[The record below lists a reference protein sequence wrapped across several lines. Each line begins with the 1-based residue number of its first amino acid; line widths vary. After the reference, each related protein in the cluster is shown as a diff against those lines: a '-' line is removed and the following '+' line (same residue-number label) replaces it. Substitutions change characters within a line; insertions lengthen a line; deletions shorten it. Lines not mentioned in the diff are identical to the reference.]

1 MQYWKIPA
9 CFTDGLS
16 VLPVLSLFISHFLH
30 FRVQIGFSSRFLVFF
45 RQAFLRQLFDVHIP
59 ALCCRAKHGHG
70 SSLSG
75 CEGVSV
81 PPGASDGTN
90 FPRIFASIVG
100 WCSIPRLS
108 AGTGTSIALILFFGP
123 VDRFCLGRDSTRS
136 CLCAQF
142 WPFVIVRTGI
152 RAQVGNFFCLYVDY
166 GGFSFSQNKILCAG
180 APGVNRPSPRLAPPR
195 VRMLAKKKKKRKGG
209 KRGRKKEF

>member
-16 VLPVLSLFISHFLH
+16 VLPGLSLFVSHVLH

-108 AGTGTSIALILFFGP
+108 AGTGTSIALILFLGT
-123 VDRFCLGRDSTRS
+123 VDRFCLGRDSTRN

-142 WPFVIVRTGI
+142 WLFVIVRTGL
-152 RAQVGNFFCLYVDY
+152 RAQVGNFFACTSITVVSL
-166 GGFSFSQNKILCAG
+166 FHRIRSFVR
-180 APGVNRPSPRLAPPR
+180 APRGSTGRHPGWPHLASGCW
-195 VRMLAKKKKKRKGG
+195 LKKKKKKKKKR
-209 KRGRKKEF
+209 

>member
-1 MQYWKIPA
+1 MIQPRLRLGKYSAHVGSKGPCSSVVPPLQPLLQYWKIPV
-9 CFTDGLS
+9 CFPDGLH
-16 VLPVLSLFISHFLH
+16 VLLVLSLFVSHSLR
-30 FRVQIGFSSRFLVFF
+30 FRVQIGFSFRFLVFF
-45 RQAFLRQLFDVHIP
+45 RQASLRKLFAVHTP
-59 ALCCRAKHGHG
+59 ALCCRAKPGHG

-108 AGTGTSIALILFFGP
+108 AGSGTSIALLLFLRT
-123 VDRFCLGRDSTRS
+123 VDRFCLGRDSTRN

-142 WPFVIVRTGI
+142 WLFV
-152 RAQVGNFFCLYVDY
+152 
-166 GGFSFSQNKILCAG
+166 
-180 APGVNRPSPRLAPPR
+180 
-195 VRMLAKKKKKRKGG
+195 M
-209 KRGRKKEF
+209 

>member
-1 MQYWKIPA
+1 MRLILEK
-9 CFTDGLS
+9 
-16 VLPVLSLFISHFLH
+16 
-30 FRVQIGFSSRFLVFF
+30 
-45 RQAFLRQLFDVHIP
+45 
-59 ALCCRAKHGHG
+59 G
-70 SSLSG
+70 SCS
-75 CEGVSV
+75 
-81 PPGASDGTN
+81 
-90 FPRIFASIVG
+90 G
-100 WCSIPRLS
+100 WCSIPRLN
-108 AGTGTSIALILFFGP
+108 ADTGTSIALILFFGP

-195 VRMLAKKKKKRKGG
+195 VRMLAKKRKKKEKRRKNFE
-209 KRGRKKEF
+209 KMCKNHQKSKKNVRKSQNFEM

>member
-16 VLPVLSLFISHFLH
+16 VLPFLSLFISHFLH

-45 RQAFLRQLFDVHIP
+45 RQAFLRQFFDVHIL

-108 AGTGTSIALILFFGP
+108 AGTGTSIALIVVFKYGGP
-123 VDRFCLGRDSTRS
+123 VLFKPRLYPDLPLRTILTFCDCENRHTSTGRE
-136 CLCAQF
+136 
-142 WPFVIVRTGI
+142 I
-152 RAQVGNFFCLYVDY
+152 FCLYVDY

-195 VRMLAKKKKKRKGG
+195 VRMLAKKGEKREEKGEN
-209 KRGRKKEF
+209 RKK

>member
-1 MQYWKIPA
+1 MSAISRNSDNNQPFRSSNSVLIQPRLSFGKVSTHVGSKGPCSSVVPSPRSLLQYWKIPA

-16 VLPVLSLFISHFLH
+16 VLPVLSLFVSHVLH

-108 AGTGTSIALILFFGP
+108 AGTGRAS
-123 VDRFCLGRDSTRS
+123 RSFCFS
-136 CLCAQF
+136 
-142 WPFVIVRTGI
+142 VRWTGS
-152 RAQVGNFFCLYVDY
+152 V
-166 GGFSFSQNKILCAG
+166 
-180 APGVNRPSPRLAPPR
+180 
-195 VRMLAKKKKKRKGG
+195 
-209 KRGRKKEF
+209 